1 MTDIERLDERLTAV
15 ERAVVDGDY
24 ELDELADVAALADD
38 VERIESR
45 LDELEERVADVEA
58 RSEALGG
65 FVSNVRSVNEDV
77 EQQADSAIAA
87 VDRLEARID
96 ELEQAMAAGGTGEST
111 RPARSAT
118 GTARHLDDPADAER
132 TVDDIVAGTS
142 RDRTAAGP
150 ATDGGQQGD
159 VTEADQDAVETSL
172 SGFDDGDEGGDSGG
186 DGEGIDA
193 DLSWDDEEEADD
205 DDDDGGFFGSISSKL

>member
-24 ELDELADVAALADD
+24 ELDELADVAAIADD

-45 LDELEERVADVEA
+45 LDELEHRVADVEA
-58 RSEALGG
+58 RAEALGG

-87 VDRLEARID
+87 VDRLEARLD
-96 ELEQAMAAGGTGEST
+96 ELEQAMAATGGGDETR
-111 RPARSAT
+111 RPARSPS

-142 RDRTAAGP
+142 RDRTAAGR
-150 ATDGGQQGD
+150 ATDGGRGGD
-159 VTEADQDAVETSL
+159 VTEADQAAIESSL
-172 SGFDDGDEGGDSGG
+172 SDDDAGG
-186 DGEGIDA
+186 DGAGGSGDEGIDA
-193 DLSWDDEEEADD
+193 DLSWGDEDESDD
-205 DDDDGGFFGSISSKL
+205 DDDDFFSSLRSKL